1 MYIGTYL
8 ATIRGLMDQ
17 RRYQNL
23 FLFKKRSVA
32 EHSWSV
38 AKICQV
44 LAYLEM
50 YKYGN
55 KVDMGLLLQLAITH
69 DELEFIT
76 GDILSGTKRRTPAMR
91 EAVDEMEKV
100 VFEEEYKKIIPSHW
114 EDNFRRFTLEAKDD
128 SMEGLILHAADAI
141 DALLEAVE
149 EIELGNEKKFMTIVR
164 LQAEKLLTIELDSVK
179 HFLKHSLADFGL
191 DIRTYYGYDVYK
203 HIQSLKSSD
212 EELTRYVSFGE
223 VLTLMKNEEDKQWLV
238 HQDEQRN
245 EVMRFR
251 RTSQIAYEVIR
262 GGVKEEIDQER
273 FEIPTSAMLGGVWLV
288 EKDAKD
294 VA

>member
-69 DELEFIT
+69 DELELIT

-91 EAVDEMEKV
+91 EAVDEMEKI
-100 VFEEEYKKIIPSHW
+100 VFEEEYKKIIPSNW
-114 EDNFRRFTLEAKDD
+114 EENFRRFTLEAKDD
-128 SMEGLILHAADAI
+128 SMEGKILHAADAI

-149 EIELGNEKKFMTIVR
+149 EVELGNHKKFMSVLR
-164 LQAEKLLTIELDSVK
+164 SQAEKLLKIDLDSVR
-179 HFLKHSLADFGL
+179 HFLKHSLVDFGL
-191 DIRTYYGYDVYK
+191 DVRTYYGYEVYK
-203 HIQSLKSSD
+203 HIQSLKSND
-212 EELTRYVSFGE
+212 TELTRYVSFEE
-223 VLTLMKNEEDKQWLV
+223 VLDLMKTDDSGQWMV
-238 HQDEQRN
+238 HQDDQRN
-245 EVMRFR
+245 ENMRFR
-251 RTSQIAYEVIR
+251 RIGFASYEVIK
-262 GGVKEEIDQER
+262 GGISQEVSQDD
-273 FEIPTSAMLGGVWLV
+273 FVIPTSAMLGGVWLI
-288 EKDAKD
+288 EKDAKE